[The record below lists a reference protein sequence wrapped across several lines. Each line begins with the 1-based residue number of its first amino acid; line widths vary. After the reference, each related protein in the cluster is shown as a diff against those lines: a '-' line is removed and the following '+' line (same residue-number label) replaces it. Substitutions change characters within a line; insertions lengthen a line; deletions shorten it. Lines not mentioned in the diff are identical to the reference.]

1 MLTPYPANGKS
12 YGDTYYDPFW
22 AIAQDLGTP
31 VGLHVIARP
40 NYHGS
45 EWYKNPTFQGS
56 PFYTL
61 RGLRY
66 NFFVRPLGNR
76 LLFPDDGNCSE
87 CLKA

>member
-1 MLTPYPANGKS
+1 VDRAVVELKRVAKKGIKGVMLTPSPANGKS

-61 RGLRY
+61 RGLR
-66 NFFVRPLGNR
+66 
-76 LLFPDDGNCSE
+76 
-87 CLKA
+87 